1 MKNEDKNFKRAF
13 QGKRTRCC
21 HSRSEACRG
30 AACRGALWWGMGA
43 LGPGWTQRRARRW
56 PAMRQ
61 LRSPVDN
68 TTHYCSP
75 SQTQTIDM

>member
-13 QGKRTRCC
+13 QGKRTRCR

-43 LGPGWTQRRARRW
+43 LGPGWTQQRARRW
-56 PAMRQ
+56 PAMRHSALQ
-61 LRSPVDN
+61 LIIKHIIFSVSD
-68 TTHYCSP
+68 
-75 SQTQTIDM
+75 QTIDM

>member
-13 QGKRTRCC
+13 QGKRTRCR

-56 PAMRQ
+56 PAMRHYALQ
-61 LRSPVDN
+61 LIIPHTIFSVSD
-68 TTHYCSP
+68 
-75 SQTQTIDM
+75 QTIDM